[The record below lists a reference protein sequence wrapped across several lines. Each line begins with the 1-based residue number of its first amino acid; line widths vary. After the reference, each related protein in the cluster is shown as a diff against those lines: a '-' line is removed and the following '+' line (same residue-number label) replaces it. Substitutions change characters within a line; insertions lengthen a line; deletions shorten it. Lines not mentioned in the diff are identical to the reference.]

1 MADCYDS
8 EDYENDPKVRFSDVH
23 NFKLKNLTFSKY
35 DNEDEDEGEIINILD
50 FDISNVSVECNR
62 KGDFK
67 ILYDNKPLK
76 MKIISF
82 CVLVKIG
89 KDLKIKKYIKIK
101 NRKNFWKKIWEV
113 FLAIQEKVYE
123 KLISLK
129 FFAYSMKVLLECDE
143 PLPMNT
149 LNYFQDCIIYFEK
162 VVHLPTKNYDYFVK
176 STIIKSKIFCS

>member
-8 EDYENDPKVRFSDVH
+8 EDYENDPKIRFVSDVH
-23 NFKLKNLTFSKY
+23 NFKLNNLTFSKY
-35 DNEDEDEGEIINILD
+35 DNKDEDEGEIINILD

-101 NRKNFWKKIWEV
+101 NRKNFGKKNWEV
-113 FLAIQEKVYE
+113 FLAITRK
-123 KLISLK
+123 SL
-129 FFAYSMKVLLECDE
+129 
-143 PLPMNT
+143 
-149 LNYFQDCIIYFEK
+149 
-162 VVHLPTKNYDYFVK
+162 
-176 STIIKSKIFCS
+176 